1 MNNNLSKY
9 RLWFVRV
16 FYVLISGILSFNCFA
31 QKEANIWYFS
41 QSGLDFNYKPARIL
55 TNSKI
60 NGFEGTASIADT
72 LGNLLFYT
80 DGDTVWNR
88 FHEKMQGGIG
98 IGGSGSNSCPSAPL
112 IVRLPNSYRYYY
124 VFTATQRNPP
134 GLEADEVRY
143 SIIDIEQNSGKG
155 RVISQRNVL
164 VKNSAEKIAA
174 VLHGN
179 KRDVWVAVKQNGTDT
194 LFVFK
199 LTPNGLS
206 STIIKNKTY
215 RDSIYNTGQMKFSPN
230 GKYLAFGNIGV
241 PDINLRSVYLYNFDS
256 YSGTLNDE
264 RKIMVGSYGIEFSPN
279 SRYLYLSNIYQI
291 PISKISKVYY
301 LDSTMYIGKNP
312 GSYPMQ
318 LAPDGKLYIR
328 TNDSFLHVVEYP
340 NLEGKNCGFKYKE
353 QAIYIKKTP
362 FSHISIPVFL
372 ASYFQTEAFNIV
384 KTCIG
389 KPVNFILSEA
399 YKIDS
404 VYWDFGDTASHGNNT
419 SKKITNI
426 THIYKQYG
434 NYTVK
439 LVTFYDN
446 RSDTTTAV
454 VSFKN
459 PKPDFTALDVCDKD
473 SIKFNNKSSVSVG
486 QLNYKWKFGD
496 GQNSNLE
503 SPSHLFSIGGVSQT
517 YNVTLVATMIDGCSD
532 SIIKPVTVNANPV
545 SDFSFTINKNS
556 VDFKASQSGNTS
568 YKWNFGNGDSAI
580 GKDIIY
586 TYPKSGK
593 YTACLIVT
601 NAAGCFTKTCNDV
614 SVTVGV
620 SSISKSSGITIY
632 PNPNTGNFTIEIE
645 NPSKDISIEIFNLL
659 GKLMKTVE
667 TRSSKS
673 VYEIDLNT
681 ADGMYWV
688 RIKNGESVWN
698 QNVVI
703 SYRLETYR

>member
-1 MNNNLSKY
+1 M
-9 RLWFVRV
+9 RRC
-16 FYVLISGILSFNCFA
+16 ILSIWLLTCFAFTSCA

-41 QSGLDFNYKPARIL
+41 QSGLDFNYKPPRVL

-88 FHEKMQGGIG
+88 SHEIIQGGIG
-98 IGGSGSNSCPSAPL
+98 IGGYHSYSCPSAPL

-124 VFTATQRNPP
+124 VFTATDRNTPVF
-134 GLEADEVRY
+134 ETNEVRY
-143 SIIDIEQNSGKG
+143 SIIDIEQNGGKG

-179 KRDVWVAVKQNGTDT
+179 KRDVWIAVKQNLTDT
-194 LFVFK
+194 LFVFR

-206 STIIKNKTY
+206 TLIIKNRTY
-215 RDSIYNTGQMKFSPN
+215 RDSFMTGQMKFSPN
-230 GKYLAFGNIGV
+230 GKYLALGNTSG
-241 PDINLRSVYLYNFDS
+241 PNKNLRIAYLYNFNP
-256 YSGTLNDE
+256 YSGNLSVE
-264 RKIMVGSYGIEFSPN
+264 RKIMAESYGIEFSPN

-291 PISKISKVYY
+291 PIEKISNVFY

-312 GSYPMQ
+312 QSYGMQ
-318 LAPDGKLYIR
+318 LASNGKLYVC

-340 NLEGKNCGFKYKE
+340 NLEGKNCGFEYKK
-353 QAIYIKKTP
+353 QVMYVKNKP
-362 FSHISIPVFL
+362 FNSTSIPVFL
-372 ASYFQTEAFNIV
+372 ASYFQSEAFSVV

-389 KPVNFILSEA
+389 KPVNLILSEA

-419 SKKITNI
+419 SNKITNI

-446 RSDTTTAV
+446 RSDTFTTV
-454 VSFKN
+454 ISFKN
-459 PKPDFTALDVCDKD
+459 PKPDFAASDVCDKD
-473 SIKFNNKSSVSVG
+473 SVKFKNKSSITVG
-486 QLNYKWKFGD
+486 QLSYKWKFGD

-503 SPSHLFSIGGVSQT
+503 SPPHLFSIGGVSQT
-517 YNVTLVATMIDGCSD
+517 YNVTMVATMVDGCSD
-532 SIIKPVTVNANPV
+532 SITKSVTVNANPV
-545 SDFSFTINKNS
+545 SDFSYIVNQNS
-556 VDFKASQSGNTS
+556 ADFKATQSGNTS
-568 YKWNFGNGDSAI
+568 YKWYFGNGDSSST
-580 GKDIIY
+580 KDISY

-593 YTACLIVT
+593 YTACLKAT
-601 NAAGCFTKTCNDV
+601 NAAGCFSKTCKEV

-620 SSISKSSGITIY
+620 SSISKSSGFKLY
-632 PNPNTGNFTIEIE
+632 PNPNTGNFTVEIANPDKDGIIEIYDVVGNLIKRVE
-645 NPSKDISIEIFNLL
+645 TVKPQSTFNL
-659 GKLMKTVE
+659 
-667 TRSSKS
+667 
-673 VYEIDLNT
+673 DLN
-681 ADGMYWV
+681 AANGIYFIKV
-688 RIKNGESVWN
+688 KNGELVFN
-698 QNVVI
+698 QRIILSKQN
-703 SYRLETYR
+703 